1 MSPSHSPVK
10 VCVYGLGGIGAATA
24 RALIGMDGVRI
35 VAAIDTDRA
44 KAGRDL
50 RSILRMRGE
59 SGIVVSGDAGAT
71 LRRTEPDVVI
81 HCTGSRLLDIAP
93 QLEEIIDAGVH
104 CVTSSEEMA
113 LPDDID
119 PATADRLD
127 RKARARGVVLLGAG
141 VNPGFA
147 MDALV
152 LALSGASRSVSHI
165 AVERVLDPLTRRRA
179 FRNKVGLGMNYA
191 QASRLVEQ
199 GRMGH
204 VGLRQS
210 ALLVARGMGWEAE
223 RVDEEV
229 QVLCESAV
237 PLKRSRR
244 RVLPDAPVVG
254 LHQVLVVRKGRKE
267 LIRMEMLMAAG
278 VEAPHDA
285 ITIHGE
291 PELSLW
297 VQGGI
302 PGDQSTV
309 ACLVNGVARVLSAP
323 RPGLLTLLDLPLRA
337 PLPGAPTATV
347 PHP

>member
-1 MSPSHSPVK
+1 MSPLRAQAG
-10 VCVYGLGGIGAATA
+10 VCIYGLGGIGAATA
-24 RALIGMDGVRI
+24 RKLLGMEDVRI

-44 KAGRDL
+44 KTGRDL
-50 RSILRMRGE
+50 RSILRLRGA
-59 SGIVVSGDAGAT
+59 SGVKVSADAATT
-71 LRRTEPDVVI
+71 LRRAAPDVVI
-81 HCTGSRLLDIAP
+81 HCTGSRLADIAP
-93 QLEEIIDAGVH
+93 QLEQIIDAGIP

-119 PATADRLD
+119 PDLAGRLD
-127 RKARARGVVLLGAG
+127 RAARARGVALLGAG

-152 LALSGASRSVSHI
+152 LALSGATCNVTRI
-165 AVERVLDPLTRRRA
+165 AVERVLDPLSRRRA
-179 FRNKVGLGMNYA
+179 FRSKVGLGLTFA

-210 ALLVARGMGWEAE
+210 ALLVARGMGWSPD

-229 QVLCESAV
+229 EVLCETAA
-237 PLKRSRR
+237 PAKRSRR
-244 RVLPDAPVVG
+244 RMRPDAPVVG
-254 LHQVLVVRKGRKE
+254 LHQTLWARQGRRE

-285 ITIHGE
+285 VIINGD
-291 PELSLW
+291 PDLNLW

-309 ACLVNGVARVLSAP
+309 ACLVNGMWKVLDPP
-323 RPGLLTLLDLPLRA
+323 RPGLLTLLDVPLRA
-337 PLPGAPTATV
+337 SRSVAPTAL

>member
-1 MSPSHSPVK
+1 MSRPRQQAT
-10 VCVYGLGGIGAATA
+10 VCIYGLGGIGAATA
-24 RALIGMDGVRI
+24 RMLLGMEDVRI
-35 VAAIDTDRA
+35 VAAIDTDRS

-50 RSILRMRGE
+50 RSLLRLRGA
-59 SGIVVSGDAGAT
+59 SGVIVSADAVST

-81 HCTGSRLLDIAP
+81 HSTGSRLLEIAP
-93 QLEEIIDAGVH
+93 QLEQIIDAGIP

-119 PATADRLD
+119 PATAERLD
-127 RKARARGVVLLGAG
+127 QRARARGVALLGAG

-152 LALSGASRSVSHI
+152 LALSGATCKVTHI
-165 AVERVLDPLTRRRA
+165 SVERVLDPLSRRRA
-179 FRNKVGLGMNYA
+179 FRSKVGLGLTFA

-199 GRMGH
+199 RKMGH

-210 ALLVARGMGWEAE
+210 ALLVARGMGWSPD

-229 QVLCESAV
+229 EVLCETAV
-237 PLKRSRR
+237 PAKRSRR
-244 RVLPDAPVVG
+244 RMRPDAPVVG
-254 LHQVLVVRKGRKE
+254 LHQTLSARQGRRELV
-267 LIRMEMLMAAG
+267 RMEMLMAAG

-285 ITIHGE
+285 VIINGE
-291 PELSLW
+291 PDLNLW

-309 ACLVNGVARVLSAP
+309 ACLINGMWKVLAAP

-337 PLPGAPTATV
+337 SRPGAPAAV
-347 PHP
+347 PHS